1 MRCPYC
7 NNSDTRVTDSRNVE
21 TGIRRR
27 RECTMCGLRVT
38 TYERVQTRVVMLVKR
53 DGRREEF
60 HRDKLWAS
68 VTKACAK
75 RPLQM
80 GSIDKLVQDIE
91 ATLVDS
97 GRAEMPSETIGE
109 MVMER
114 LKKLDRVAYIRYA
127 SVYRDFKDIETF
139 KEEIE
144 SLLEPPQTADDV
156 SSQLSFLEE
165 QVLPA
170 RRRRRGRPQ
179 KASLPGS
186 P

>member
-1 MRCPYC
+1 
-7 NNSDTRVTDSRNVE
+7 
-21 TGIRRR
+21 
-27 RECTMCGLRVT
+27 
-38 TYERVQTRVVMLVKR
+38 
-53 DGRREEF
+53 
-60 HRDKLWAS
+60 
-68 VTKACAK
+68 
-75 RPLQM
+75 M

-91 ATLVDS
+91 ATLADS

-109 MVMER
+109 MVMES

-127 SVYRDFKDIETF
+127 SVYRDFKDIESF

-144 SLLEPPQTADDV
+144 SLLEPPQTADDA

-170 RRRRRGRPQ
+170 RRHRRGRPQ

>member
-1 MRCPYC
+1 
-7 NNSDTRVTDSRNVE
+7 
-21 TGIRRR
+21 
-27 RECTMCGLRVT
+27 
-38 TYERVQTRVVMLVKR
+38 MLVKR

-60 HRDKLWAS
+60 QHDKLWSS
-68 VTKACAK
+68 VTKACVK

-91 ATLVDS
+91 ATIVDS
-97 GRAEMPSETIGE
+97 GKSEMASETIGE
-109 MVMER
+109 MVMDR

-139 KEEIE
+139 KEEID
-144 SLLEPPQTADDV
+144 SLLEPPQAVEDT
-156 SSQLSFLEE
+156 SGQLSFLEE

-179 KASLPGS
+179 KASLPS
-186 P
+186 SS

>member
-1 MRCPYC
+1 
-7 NNSDTRVTDSRNVE
+7 
-21 TGIRRR
+21 
-27 RECTMCGLRVT
+27 
-38 TYERVQTRVVMLVKR
+38 MLVKR

-97 GRAEMPSETIGE
+97 GKAEMASETIGE
-109 MVMER
+109 MVMGR
-114 LKKLDRVAYIRYA
+114 LKNLDRVAYIRYA

-139 KEEIE
+139 KEEID
-144 SLLEPPQTADDV
+144 SLLEPPQAAEDA
-156 SSQLSFLEE
+156 SGQLSFLEE

-179 KASLPGS
+179 KASLPGTS
-186 P
+186 

>member
-1 MRCPYC
+1 
-7 NNSDTRVTDSRNVE
+7 
-21 TGIRRR
+21 
-27 RECTMCGLRVT
+27 
-38 TYERVQTRVVMLVKR
+38 MLVKR

-60 HRDKLWAS
+60 QRDKLWSS

-97 GRAEMPSETIGE
+97 GRAEMASKTIGE

-139 KEEIE
+139 KEEID
-144 SLLEPPQTADDV
+144 SLLEPPQTAEDT
-156 SSQLSFLEE
+156 SGQLSFLEE
-165 QVLPA
+165 QVLPV

-179 KASLPGS
+179 KASLPGPS
-186 P
+186 

>member
-1 MRCPYC
+1 MNCPHC
-7 NNSDTRVTDSRNVE
+7 NHDDSKVIDSRDSGD
-21 TGIRRR
+21 GIRRR
-27 RECTMCGLRVT
+27 RECHECARRYT
-38 TYERVQTRVVMLVKR
+38 TYERVQTRAVMLVKG

-60 HRDKLWAS
+60 QRDKLWAS

-91 ATLVDS
+91 TTLVET
-97 GRAEMPSETIGE
+97 GRAEVPAHIIGE

-114 LKKLDRVAYIRYA
+114 LKNLDRVAYIRYA

-139 KEEIE
+139 KDEIDL
-144 SLLEPPQTADDV
+144 LLEPTPAVNDA

-165 QVLPA
+165 RVLPA
-170 RRRRRGRPQ
+170 RRHRRGRPK
-179 KASLPGS
+179 KASLQGAP
-186 P
+186 